1 MKHQLWQT
9 QCQSRKRNIVADAL
23 NKKAQHTLI
32 TVVITLLNLLREL
45 EDLDIQLMLHKKANV
60 QLLALTLQPS
70 LMEEIRVNQDSDPEL
85 QRVKQNLEKGI
96 QFQWTLLWDSLR
108 YSV

>member
-1 MKHQLWQT
+1 M
-9 QCQSRKRNIVADAL
+9 
-23 NKKAQHTLI
+23 I
-32 TVVITLLNLLREL
+32 TVVITLLNLLREQ
-45 EDLDIQLMLHKKANV
+45 EDLNIQLALHKKENI

-85 QRVKQNLEKGI
+85 QRIKQNLEKGI
-96 QFQWTLLWDSLR
+96 PFQWTSLWDSLR